1 MGALVRVNQEGE
13 WGLDL
18 EEDLG
23 DEKFKSGPVLLGES
37 CWTVREVHISE

>member
-23 DEKFKSGPVLLGES
+23 GEKIQIRASFAGRELLDS
-37 CWTVREVHISE
+37 